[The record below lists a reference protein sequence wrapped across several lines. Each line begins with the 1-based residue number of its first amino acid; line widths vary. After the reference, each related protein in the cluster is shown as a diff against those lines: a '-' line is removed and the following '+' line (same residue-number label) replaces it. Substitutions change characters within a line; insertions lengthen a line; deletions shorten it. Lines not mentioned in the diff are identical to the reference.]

1 MTRYLTEK
9 EIVAINYAVIKNLS
23 PTEDFGVKEP
33 SALNSCV
40 AQPKQEIFGRV
51 LYPTTYDKAAILFEM
66 LINKHCFRN
75 GNKRTAVM
83 AVFSFMKLNDIQ
95 LHASNKELADVA
107 VEIASQRGDK
117 RLTHEK
123 IVEWLKQ
130 HSQLL

>member
-23 PTEDFGVKEP
+23 PMEDFGVKEP
-33 SALNSCV
+33 SALKSCV
-40 AQPKQEIFGRV
+40 AQPKQEVFGKV
-51 LYPTTYDKAAILFEM
+51 LYPMIYDKAAILFEM

-95 LHASNKELADVA
+95 LHVSNKELADVA
-107 VEIASQRGDK
+107 VVIASQRGGK